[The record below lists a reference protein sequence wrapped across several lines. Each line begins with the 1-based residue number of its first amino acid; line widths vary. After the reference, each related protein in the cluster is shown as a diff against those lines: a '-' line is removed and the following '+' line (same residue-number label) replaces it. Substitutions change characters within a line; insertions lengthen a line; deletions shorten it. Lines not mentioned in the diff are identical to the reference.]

1 MKAAHRQVLG
11 SAGLFAALA
20 VAGAF
25 QELGAQ
31 GAVRRTPP
39 PDVARIMVPAL
50 RGTEAKIGVQ
60 AADAIRSRLKQDISY
75 RTLWVIEKNDIAATL
90 EASGFDP
97 NQPLTPNDAK
107 ELAKLLRADEY
118 LEGTVSK
125 VPAGYRF
132 EGRLVLARDNALVQP
147 LPPVEGARMD
157 LLATQLSRELQSAR
171 KQLDDESKCVAALR
185 ATNPDAA
192 ITAAQAGIAQ
202 YPNATLARLCLA
214 NAHIVKKSS
223 PDEIIRISEE
233 VLKIHPRN
241 KLALGWAADAYKE
254 KGDQG
259 KAIELYTELL
269 GTDPT
274 NTRLVEG
281 IVNEIASAG
290 EPGRAIPVIDRAV
303 AENPGDP
310 QLLQLQWR
318 VLSAARNYKR
328 AIQVGEQLPTADTS
342 MSTVQYFQ
350 RMAALYV
357 ADSQPQKSAEVIAR
371 GLQKFPG
378 DTDLRLLYAQ
388 QLRAAGQN
396 QQAIAALQ
404 QMPPTTPRRN
414 LMLAQ
419 TWIDMQQTDS
429 ALAALRA
436 ARTVDSASMVGPYAL
451 SEGNKIYRAANT
463 AKNREDMLRAF
474 AFVTLAD
481 SIAPTPN
488 TKLLSGIT
496 SFLVGQMAATEAG
509 KSKSC
514 PLAKQAQDAF
524 VNAQIY
530 LPQGASAATEAVT
543 QYMQYLQQFTPVV
556 DNQVKQFCK

>member
-11 SAGLFAALA
+11 SAGLFGALA

-125 VPAGYRF
+125 VSDGFRF
-132 EGRLVLARDNALVQP
+132 DGRLVLSRDNALVQP

-157 LLATQLSRELQSAR
+157 LLASQLSRELQAAR
-171 KQLDDESKCVAALR
+171 KQLDDEAKCVAALR
-185 ATNPDAA
+185 ATNPDGA
-192 ITAAQAGIAQ
+192 IAAAQAGIAE
-202 YPNATLARLCLA
+202 YPNSTLARLCLA
-214 NAHIVKKSS
+214 NAHIVKKSG
-223 PDEIIRISEE
+223 PDEIIRITEE

-254 KGDQG
+254 KGNQG
-259 KAIELYTELL
+259 KALELYTDLL
-269 GTDPT
+269 ATDPT

-281 IVNEIASAG
+281 IVNEIAGAG
-290 EPGRAIPVIDRAV
+290 DPKPAIPIIDRAV

-318 VLSAARNYKR
+318 VLSAARDYKR
-328 AIQVGEQLPTADTS
+328 AIQVGETLPGADTS
-342 MSTVQYFQ
+342 LATVQYYT
-350 RMAALYV
+350 RMAGLYV
-357 ADSQPQKSAEVIAR
+357 ADSQPQKSAAVIAQ
-371 GLQKFPG
+371 GIQKFPN
-378 DTDLRLLYAQ
+378 DVDLRLAYAQ

-404 QMPPTTPRRN
+404 MLPATTPRRN
-414 LMLAQ
+414 MLLAQ
-419 TWIDMQQTDS
+419 TYIEMQQPDS
-429 ALAALRA
+429 GLAALRA
-436 ARTVDSASMVGPYAL
+436 ARSVDSASMVGPYAL
-451 SEGNKIYRAANT
+451 SEGNKIYRAAN
-463 AKNREDMLRAF
+463 ASKNRADMARAH
-474 AFVTLAD
+474 AYIALAD
-481 SIAPTPN
+481 SLAPSEN
-488 TKLLSGIT
+488 SKLLMGIT
-496 SFLVGQMAATEAG
+496 AFTIGQLAATEAG
-509 KSKSC
+509 KSKNC
-514 PLAKQAQDAF
+514 ELAKEAQDAF
-524 VNAQIY
+524 VTAQIN
-530 LPQGASAATEAVT
+530 LPMGANAAKEAVT

-556 DNQVKQFCK
+556 DNQVKQFCR